1 MIKNYHSRQFR
12 IPRMRM
18 FNGFGQRKV
27 RKGKGTRMLTVIN
40 RYSHGYI
47 AIPVIISC
55 KQHGLFERLKE
66 MPASAETLR
75 TELSANSGHLQV
87 GLKLLESMGWLSKD
101 GAGVYQ
107 LAKGAQYCS
116 KIPDNVTALFEFSV
130 DDYLN
135 DAKGV
140 SSLRPWID
148 LSMQSWDV
156 DDESL
161 AGFLDGVLLIPILLG
176 IHRHGLFVSESG
188 ELLLERISPKARG
201 EIVDLFLHKEW
212 CEKENSE
219 VQLTEI
225 GKFVLSRSL
234 NTGTVASYT
243 QMLLNMDELIFGDAA
258 RVFSIDEDGH
268 EGHVERT
275 LNVVSSGFQHDR
287 YFKEVEELILSIFS
301 QMPFNDQPRYVADI
315 GCGDGTFLKRIYKTV
330 VEHTERGKVLDEYPL
345 TMIGVD
351 YNEKALAAT
360 AKNLHGIDHFVLK
373 GDIGDPEQMERD
385 LRARFENIEDILYIR
400 SFLDHDR
407 PFKYPDNQDQIKQ
420 RKLRN
425 YEAVCV
431 DRQGALID
439 PAVAVQSLVEHLRRW
454 ASVHSR
460 FGIII
465 LEAHCLGA
473 ATVRQYMNE
482 SENLHFD
489 AYHAFSRQCLNE
501 ASVFV
506 MSAAEAGLIP
516 EFDFSKKFPKT
527 LPFARITIN
536 YFRKRAYSIRHATCR
551 DAHALAALEAKV
563 LPPDHRSTEI
573 EIQERINAYPEGQA
587 VLTVGEDIIGA
598 VYSQRT
604 ASAHAGKE
612 ASENFVWAHH
622 SDAPHFELLYA
633 VVSEKENK
641 GSGEELI
648 SFMRGYAFLESGVE
662 DVTGVRRCIGYLD
675 YGMESESS
683 ASDFSINIRKYVDNY
698 QISQEEDTVHA
709 EYELEAFGARWL
721 LRIFQQMGV
730 FIVRGERYASSN
742 ALIER
747 LEIQPKYHRLFDS
760 LLGILERQGLL
771 VHESNAIVTLDA
783 VESFALRDV
792 ESERIAFERAYRSQ
806 YPSFTAFLDLMVRC
820 LKSYREVL
828 VGELD
833 ATDVVFPGGS
843 MDLFAGIFRGN
854 SVADYFNNLVSEV
867 VYNRLLQE
875 RLLNPGRH
883 IKILEIGAGTGGATD
898 FVLKRIKRIS
908 DNVTL
913 YYTDISSSFTRY
925 GQRRYVKAYPWIKFE
940 RLNIEGDPIAQ
951 GFDENSFDIIYA
963 SNVLHDT
970 KYLDHTLVQVKK
982 LLRDPGLL
990 VLNEFTVMKDLL
1002 LYTGGL
1008 LHGWWLFEDPEN
1020 RLKNSCLL
1028 SVEKWRTILEKCG
1041 FNHFEAYG
1049 LPFQTSLDEC
1059 RQGVLFCESPEPHTE
1074 CQAETEVIDGPH
1086 GEARL
1091 IVQECMES
1099 IIGNKRMVRFTPDMP
1114 LMELGFDSL
1123 ELLELRELLG
1133 KRLGVKLGA
1142 PFLFQHN
1149 TVDKI
1154 AVYIQESLPR
1164 QRTEQVL
1171 ENPDMR
1177 PVPHNAEVL
1186 GIVEYS
1192 MRAIGGSRRM
1202 VKYSPDMPLMELGFD
1217 SLELLELRELLGK
1230 QLGVKLGAPFLFQYN
1245 TASKITRYILD
1256 NALEI
1261 SKCKAA
1267 DGAEPLVTV
1276 SEEKNENGGFPPP
1289 ATNHQYREEDI
1300 AIVGVSLRFPGD
1312 ISTMDDYWELL
1323 RDARSAICRM
1333 PKERWNWPA
1342 DLDLEDE
1349 KAYLLKGGFFNRIDE
1364 FDAPFFRVSPKEA
1377 ELMDPQQRMLLELSW
1392 EVMEDAGYKP
1402 TGLQGSET
1410 GVYVGACHFEYRKL
1424 LEEHGISRDAYFS
1437 TGTSGSILANRLSY
1451 FYDFRGPSV
1460 MLDTACSSSLM
1471 AVHEA
1476 VQGIRRGACD
1486 QALVGGVNL
1495 ICSSVNVLSY
1505 DEAGMLSKDG
1515 TCYAFDERAN
1525 GYVRGEGG
1533 GMLFLKSAQA
1543 AIRDKDP
1550 IYAIVKGS
1558 AVNHGGQASSLTAPN
1573 PQLQAQLIIK
1583 ALQDGGVPGDSIGYV
1598 EAHGTGTSLGDPI
1611 EAEGLKQAFCGD
1623 SGEASDK
1630 RNIALGSVKSNL
1642 GHLEGAAG
1650 MAGLIKV
1657 ALSLRHK
1664 IIPQTTNYRRLNP
1677 EIDLAPIFSISDQAR
1692 SWMSIHDAQGNS
1704 IPRRAGVSAFG
1715 FGGAN
1720 AHVILEEFPDVAA
1733 VPRLQE
1739 TNVFVLSAKNKQQ
1752 LRDYVMRFSAYLSQ
1766 AVEKQNF
1773 SVTNMCYTLQVA
1785 REEMKERLAIVFSD
1799 LENLQ
1804 DALRQVSAGYSAI
1817 PGVFQTAGFSSTPGE
1832 PLARDNT
1839 EKPQIEAMLRNKEL
1853 DKLAELWVNCHEVS
1867 WRSLYGEAVPM
1878 RINLPKYPFARE
1890 RYWIP
1895 GTDAE
1900 TDLNNGLDRIPAIHP
1915 LVHRNRSDFSGQWF
1929 YSTFTGREFFL
1940 KDHVIDGRLLLPGVA
1955 YLEMAREAVNNAVGV
1970 SGSNGEGIC
1979 LADIAWS
1986 QPIVVGERPVSVRI
2000 DLLPDDS
2007 GDIFYEIYSE
2017 SSDKEE
2023 GDTMH
2028 GQGRAVLRPVLEAP
2042 ALNLSMLKSQCKAF
2056 RLDADEYYQAFKVM
2070 GIDYGPGNKG
2080 IEAVYVGEGLAL
2092 AKLSLPASVRER
2104 SGQFIMHPSMLDSAL
2119 QATFAFAIGS
2129 GDLQPLL
2136 PFALDEVEIHRPCKL
2151 DMWAVVTRVD
2161 TGTPADRIQKFD
2173 IDLCDE
2179 LGNLSI
2185 RMKGY
2190 APRPSDE
2197 GACPTNERSPIASN
2211 SIDSRQTEMLM
2222 LTPVWDDMAVEQ
2234 GAEFPGTD
2242 DRVWIV
2248 GGAPADWEPILARH
2262 PHARILDVGP
2272 EDTIDVIA
2280 EKIETLGVVEHIIWI
2295 APNDDLIRLDEEI
2308 LIEDQ
2313 RRGVILGFRLV
2324 KALLGLEYDAR
2335 DLGWTVI
2342 TVQAQPIHKDEK
2354 VNPTHVSIHGFIG
2367 SMAKEYLNWNIRLVD
2382 VEKGRAWP
2390 LDEIFRIPA
2399 DSEGQ
2404 AWVYRHKQWHRQQLI
2419 SMQIPQVNG
2428 DWYRT
2433 GGVYVVIGG
2442 AGGIG
2447 EAWSESMIRGH
2458 QAQIVWIG
2466 RRAED
2471 DSIREKLDALGKLGP
2486 RPLYLSADATNLSAL
2501 KEAYQ
2506 AIKRRYSHIHG
2517 VIHSALVLLD
2527 QSLMNMDEE
2536 RFQKGLAA
2544 KVDISVR
2551 LVQVFGKEALDFV
2564 MFFSSI
2570 TAFTKVVGQSNY
2582 ASGCVFKDIFG
2593 HQLGR
2598 EWPCSVKVIN
2608 WGYWGSVGIVATPGY
2623 RERMAKSGIGSIEP
2637 DEAMQGLDKLL
2648 SGGIN
2653 QAALLKSIKVA

>member
-1 MIKNYHSRQFR
+1 
-12 IPRMRM
+12 
-18 FNGFGQRKV
+18 
-27 RKGKGTRMLTVIN
+27 MLTVIN

-75 TELSANSGHLQV
+75 TELNANSGHLQV
-87 GLKLLESMGWLSKD
+87 GLKLLESMGWLSKN
-101 GAGVYQ
+101 GAGDYQ
-107 LAKGAQYCS
+107 LAKGAQCCS
-116 KIPDNVTALFEFSV
+116 KVPDNVTELFEFSI

-135 DAKGV
+135 GAKGA
-140 SSLRPWID
+140 SSLHPWIE

-176 IHRHGLFVSESG
+176 IHRCGLFVSESG

-212 CEKENSE
+212 CEKEKDE
-219 VQLTEI
+219 VRLTEI

-301 QMPFNDQPRYVADI
+301 QMPFVDQPRYVADI
-315 GCGDGTFLKRIYKTV
+315 GCGDGTFLKRVYETV

-385 LRARFENIEDILYIR
+385 LQAWVENIEDILYIR

-407 PFKYPDNQDQIKQ
+407 PFKYPDNQNQIEY
-420 RKLRN
+420 RKSHN
-425 YEAVCV
+425 YETVCV
-431 DRQGALID
+431 DRQGGLIN
-439 PAVAVQSLVEHLRRW
+439 PAVAVQSLVEHLWRW
-454 ASVHSR
+454 ATVHSR

-473 ATVRQYMNE
+473 AIVRQYMNE

-489 AYHAFSRQCLNE
+489 AYHAFSQQYLNE

-506 MSAAEAGLIP
+506 MSAAEAGLAP

-536 YFRKRAYSIRHATCR
+536 YFRKRAYSIRHATYR
-551 DAHALAALEAKV
+551 DVRTLAALEARV
-563 LPPDHRSTEI
+563 LPPARRSTEI
-573 EIQERINAYPEGQA
+573 EIRERINAYPEGQA

-604 ASAHAGKE
+604 ASDHAGKE

-622 SDAPHFELLYA
+622 SGAPYFELLYA
-633 VVSEKENK
+633 VVPEKENRS
-641 GSGEELI
+641 SGEELI
-648 SFMRGYAFLESGVE
+648 SFMRGYASLESGVE
-662 DVTGVRRCIGYLD
+662 GVAGVRRCIRYLD
-675 YGMESESS
+675 YCTEDESS
-683 ASDFSINIRKYVDNY
+683 AIDFSVNIRKYVDSY

-721 LRIFQQMGV
+721 LHIFQQMGV
-730 FIVRGERYASSN
+730 FIDRGERYSSSN
-742 ALIER
+742 ALAER
-747 LEIQPKYHRLFDS
+747 LEIQPKYYRLFGS

-771 VHESNAIVTLDA
+771 AHESNEIVTRDA
-783 VESFALRDV
+783 VKSFALQDI
-792 ESERIAFERAYRSQ
+792 ESERIAFERAYRRQ

-854 SVADYFNNLVSEV
+854 SVADYFNNLVAEV
-867 VYNRLLQE
+867 VFNRLQQE
-875 RLLNPGRH
+875 RLLNPGGH
-883 IKILEIGAGTGGATD
+883 IKILEIGAGTGGTTD
-898 FVLKRIKRIS
+898 FVLKRIKRVA

-925 GQRRYVKAYPWIKFE
+925 GQRRYGKDYQWIKFE
-940 RLNIEGDPIAQ
+940 RLNIEDDPIAQ
-951 GFDENSFDIIYA
+951 GLDENSFDIVYA

-970 KYLDHTLVQVKK
+970 KYLNHTLVQVKK

-1049 LPFQTSLDEC
+1049 LPFQKSLDKC
-1059 RQGVLFCESPEPHTE
+1059 RQGVIFCESTDPHAQS
-1074 CQAETEVIDGPH
+1074 QAEAEVIGGPH
-1086 GEARL
+1086 GEETSL

-1099 IIGNKRMVRFTPDMP
+1099 IIGNKRMERFTPDAP

-1149 TVDKI
+1149 TADKI
-1154 AVYIQESLPR
+1154 AVYIQEHLPR
-1164 QRTEQVL
+1164 QQTEKVP

-1186 GIVEYS
+1186 GAVEYS
-1192 MRAIGGSRRM
+1192 MRAIGGNRRM
-1202 VKYSPDMPLMELGFD
+1202 MKYSPDMPLMELGFD

-1230 QLGVKLGAPFLFQYN
+1230 QLSVKLGAPFLFQYN
-1245 TASKITRYILD
+1245 TASKITQYILD
-1256 NALEI
+1256 NALEVH
-1261 SKCKAA
+1261 KYKTA
-1267 DGAEPLVTV
+1267 DGAEPLAAV
-1276 SEEKNENGGFPPP
+1276 SEEKNENAVFTPP
-1289 ATNHQYREEDI
+1289 ATNYQYREEDI
-1300 AIVGVSLRFPGD
+1300 AIVGISLRFPGD
-1312 ISTMDDYWELL
+1312 ICTMDEYWELL
-1323 RDARSAICRM
+1323 RDGRSAICRM

-1402 TGLQGSET
+1402 TGLHGSET

-1460 MLDTACSSSLM
+1460 MLDTACSSSLV

-1476 VQGIRRGACD
+1476 VRGIRQGACD

-1515 TCYAFDERAN
+1515 TCYTFDERAN
-1525 GYVRGEGG
+1525 GYVRGEGV

-1550 IYAIVKGS
+1550 IYAIIKGS

-1583 ALQDGGVPGDSIGYV
+1583 ALQDSGVPGDSIGYV

-1611 EAEGLKQAFCGD
+1611 EAEGLKQAFSGG
-1623 SGEASDK
+1623 SGEACEK

-1692 SWMSIHDAQGNS
+1692 SWTRIHDEQGNC

-1720 AHVILEEFPDVAA
+1720 AHVTLEEFPDVAFA
-1733 VPRLQE
+1733 PCLQE

-1752 LRDYVMRFSAYLSQ
+1752 LRDYAVRFSAYLLQ
-1766 AVEKQNF
+1766 VMEKQNF

-1785 REEMKERLAIVFSD
+1785 REEMKERLAVVFSN
-1799 LENLQ
+1799 LENLR
-1804 DALRQVSAGYSAI
+1804 DALDQVSAGYNSV
-1817 PGVFQTAGFSSTPGE
+1817 PGVFQTTSLSPAPADF
-1832 PLARDNT
+1832 LAHDNT
-1839 EKPQIEAMLRNKEL
+1839 AKRRIEAMLRNREL
-1853 DKLAELWVNCHEVS
+1853 DKLAELWVNCHEVN
-1867 WRSLYGEAVPM
+1867 WRRLYGEAVPM
-1878 RINLPKYPFARE
+1878 RINLPKYPFAKE
-1890 RYWIP
+1890 CYWIP
-1895 GTDAE
+1895 NADTEA
-1900 TDLNNGLDRIPAIHP
+1900 DLNNGSDLVSVIHP
-1915 LVHRNRSDFSGQWF
+1915 LVHRNRSGFSGQKF

-1940 KDHVIDGRLLLPGVA
+1940 KDHVIDGRRLLPGVA
-1955 YLEMAREAVNNAVGV
+1955 YLEMAREAVNNAMDVPDGDGKGV
-1970 SGSNGEGIC
+1970 C
-1979 LADIAWS
+1979 LKDIVWS
-1986 QPIVVGERPVSVRI
+1986 QPIVVGEHPVSIRI
-2000 DLLPDDS
+2000 DLLPDDD

-2017 SSDKEE
+2017 SGDKEE
-2023 GDTMH
+2023 GSTMH
-2028 GQGRAVLRPVLEAP
+2028 GQGRAVLRPALEVP
-2042 ALNLSMLKSQCKAF
+2042 ALNLPMLKSQCKAF
-2056 RLDADEYYQAFKVM
+2056 RFDADEYYQAFKIM
-2070 GIDYGPGNKG
+2070 GIDYGPGHKG
-2080 IEAVYVGEGLAL
+2080 IEVVYVGEGLAL

-2104 SGQFIMHPSMLDSAL
+2104 SSHFEMHPSMLDAAL

-2129 GDLQPLL
+2129 GDLKPLL
-2136 PFALDEVEIHRPCKL
+2136 PFALDEVEIHGRCKL

-2161 TGTPADRIQKFD
+2161 TGITADRIQKFD

-2179 LGNLSI
+2179 LGNLFI

-2190 APRPSDE
+2190 TPRYSDE
-2197 GACPTNERSPIASN
+2197 RACLADEQNRIATNN
-2211 SIDSRQTEMLM
+2211 IDSGRDEMLM
-2222 LTPVWDDMAVEQ
+2222 LAPVWDDVEVQQ
-2234 GAEFPGTD
+2234 GEAFPGAG

-2248 GGAPADWEPILARH
+2248 GGAPADWEPILARY
-2262 PHARILDVGP
+2262 PHARLLDVGP

-2280 EKIETLGVVEHIIWI
+2280 EKIEALGVAEHIIWI

-2324 KALLGLEYDAR
+2324 KALLGLGYDAR
-2335 DLGWTVI
+2335 DLGWSVI
-2342 TVQAQPIHKDEK
+2342 TVQSQPIHKDEK
-2354 VNPTHVSIHGFIG
+2354 VNPTHVSIHGFVG
-2367 SMAKEYLNWNIRLVD
+2367 SMAKEYLNWNIRLMD
-2382 VEKGRAWP
+2382 VEKGHAWP

-2419 SMQIPQVNG
+2419 PMQIPQVSG

-2433 GGVYVVIGG
+2433 GGVYVVVGG

-2447 EAWSESMIRGH
+2447 EAWSESMIRSH

-2466 RRAED
+2466 RRVED
-2471 DSIREKLDALGKLGP
+2471 DVIREKLDALGRLGP

-2506 AIKRRYSHIHG
+2506 AIKRRYSNIHG

-2551 LVQVFGKEALDFV
+2551 LAQVFGKESLDFV

-2593 HQLGR
+2593 HQLGI

-2608 WGYWGSVGIVATPGY
+2608 WGYWGSVGIVATSGY

-2653 QAALLKSIKVA
+2653 QAALLKSTKVA